1 MALPRAP
8 TEPRR
13 GRLRPWRPRTLR
25 KVDFSGHLYAV
36 LDEIEGSWAV
46 IAITD
51 WPGVDRDGRLRF
63 PMEPPT
69 EVYADVDALLRF
81 LREHR
86 LPAPLAARE
95 LRHGDAFALRVR
107 SKAALRR
114 AAGDEPVAPEDWI
127 DPPVYD
133 VTRDARREAKVAF
146 YSAVSE
152 PLPLD
157 LAVDVLRANEGP
169 DGGA

>member
-8 TEPRR
+8 DLPDR
-13 GRLRPWRPRTLR
+13 GRLRPWRPRALR
-25 KVDFSGHLYAV
+25 KVDFSGYLYAV
-36 LDEIEGSWAV
+36 LDEIDVPWAV
-46 IAITD
+46 VAITD

-63 PMEPPT
+63 PVEAPT
-69 EVYADVDALLRF
+69 EVYADLDALLRF

-86 LPAPLAARE
+86 LPEALAARE
-95 LRHGDAFALRVR
+95 LRNGDAFALRVR

-114 AAGDEPVAPEDWI
+114 AAGDEPAAPEDWI
-127 DPPVYD
+127 EPPVYD
-133 VTRDARREAKVAF
+133 VTRDARREAKVSF

-157 LAVDVLRANEGP
+157 LAVDVLRANEGS